1 MPRFNFLRLA
11 LVVLLSVSMSH
22 LPNAVAAEVVSAG
35 MISTS
40 EIVDSLSRTELE
52 AKVRAH
58 LDREDLQRELAKYGV
73 AADEVSSRLATLSN
87 AELDRL
93 AKQMD
98 EAQYGGNVVGLL
110 VIALLVILIIYF
122 AKRI

>member
-1 MPRFNFLRLA
+1 MPRFLRFSM
-11 LVVLLSVSMSH
+11 VVLLSVLMSH
-22 LPNAVAAEVVSAG
+22 IPNAVASTAITEG
-35 MISTS
+35 MIST
-40 EIVDSLSRTELE
+40 VDVVEGLSRVDLE

-73 AADEVSSRLATLSN
+73 TADEIKTRLATLSN
-87 AELDRL
+87 SELNRL
-93 AKQMD
+93 ADQMD
-98 EAQYGGNVVGLL
+98 QAQYGGDVVGIL